1 MKLLVVEDDENSRV
15 LLHTLLEAEGY
26 QVVTAE
32 NGQDAVEQ
40 VRAGV
45 PDLII
50 SDIMMPK
57 MDGYALCRALKRDP
71 ELGRIPFIFYSATYT
86 SEADQQLALDL
97 GADLFLVK
105 PMEGGTLLGNIRDL
119 LARGVAAYPPVSHP
133 LDIDSRY
140 AGVIARKLE
149 KKLGELK
156 DTQSALASAQRRAQ
170 QFMDSSEDMVFIKD
184 TALCYVYVNTALARF
199 FGRAPADL
207 VGCNDAVLVSGEV
220 AQRWE
225 QSDRQALAG
234 QQVVIDV
241 ERLGE
246 RLYETRRFPVP
257 LKDGRTGVGGII
269 RDTTETQRA
278 MQALH
283 QSEERFRQVVE
294 NAGAWVWEMDAEG
307 RYTYCSP
314 VVTEILGYLPAE
326 LVGRMCFYELFP
338 PETRDVVRQAAAA
351 RSAQC
356 EGFRHL
362 VNTVRHKDG
371 HDVVL
376 ETSGSPILDDQ
387 GRVTGYRGVDVDITG
402 RLRLEKSLQD
412 QLDELRRWHVDTVD
426 REMRILKLK
435 QEVNE
440 LLARLGEPPRYTSVA
455 EEPR

>member
-15 LLHTLLEAEGY
+15 LLRTLLEAEGY

-32 NGQDAVEQ
+32 NGQEAMEQ

-57 MDGYALCRALKRDP
+57 MDGYALCRVLKGDP
-71 ELGRIPFIFYSATYT
+71 KLGRIPFLFYSATYT

-97 GADLFLVK
+97 GADMFLVK
-105 PMEGGTLLGNIRDL
+105 PMEAEVLLGHVRDL
-119 LARGVAAYPPVSHP
+119 LARGVAAYPPVSLP

-140 AGVIARKLE
+140 ADAIARKLE
-149 KKLGELK
+149 KKIGELK
-156 DTQSALASAQRRAQ
+156 DTQGKLVSEQLRAQ
-170 QFMDSSEDMVFIKD
+170 QFMDSSDAMIFIKD
-184 TALCYVYVNTALARF
+184 ATLRYTYVNTTLARL

-207 VGCNDAVLVSGEV
+207 VGCNDADLVPGEV

-225 QSDRQALAG
+225 QGDRQALAR
-234 QQVVIDV
+234 QQVVSNM
-241 ERLGE
+241 ERFGE
-246 RLYETRRFPVP
+246 RLFEIRRFPVP
-257 LKDGRTGVGGII
+257 LKDGQTGVGGII
-269 RDTTETQRA
+269 RDITNYHRA

-283 QSEERFRQVVE
+283 ENEERFRQVSE
-294 NAGAWVWEMDAEG
+294 NAGSWVWEMDAEG
-307 RYTYCSP
+307 RYTYSNP
-314 VVTEILGYLPAE
+314 VVKEILGYDPAE
-326 LVGRMCFYELFP
+326 LVGKMCFYDLFP
-338 PETRDVVRQAAAA
+338 PETRDAIRQAAAA
-351 RSAQC
+351 RTARR

-376 ETSGSPILDDQ
+376 ETSGSPILDDH
-387 GRVTGYRGVDVDITG
+387 GGVTGYRGVDVDITG
-402 RLRLEKSLQD
+402 RLKLEKSLQD

-426 REMRILKLK
+426 RELRILKLK

-440 LLARLGEPPRYTSVA
+440 LLTRLGEPPRYTSAA